1 MWVPDLF
8 EGHELAGLWDDD
20 PRAARMMLR
29 QILEDEE
36 MAARISSATRERG
49 IELFGMD
56 TIGPQW
62 EAFLG

>member
-1 MWVPDLF
+1 MPDLF
-8 EGHELAGLWDDD
+8 EGHELVGLWDDD

-49 IELFGMD
+49 VELFGMD

-62 EAFLG
+62 TAFLG